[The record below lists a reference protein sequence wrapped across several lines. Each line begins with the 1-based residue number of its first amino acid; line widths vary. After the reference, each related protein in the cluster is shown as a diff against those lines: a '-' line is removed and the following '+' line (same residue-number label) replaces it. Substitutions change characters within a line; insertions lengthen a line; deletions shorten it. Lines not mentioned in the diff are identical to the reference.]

1 VDPVITREDTRP
13 GGVRRTAGL
22 TTRAIAL
29 AVVLLILTISYA
41 SSLRVYINQHRD
53 IADTQQQIIESQQR
67 IGQLSDEI
75 TRWNDPNYV
84 KTQART
90 RLGWVMP
97 GETGY
102 RVIGPDGKPITG
114 DTEIAA
120 TGSTPK
126 PARKPWYDT
135 VWGSVEAADDPHPV
149 TKPSADDEPPIT
161 EHTKPSSRPSAS
173 PTR

>member
-1 VDPVITREDTRP
+1 VISREEVRP
-13 GGVRRTAGL
+13 ARVRRTAGL

-41 SSLRVYINQHRD
+41 SSLRVYLNQRRD
-53 IADTQQQIIESQQR
+53 IAETQQQIIESQQR

-84 KTQART
+84 KTQARI

-102 RVIGPDGKPITG
+102 RVVGPDGKPVTG

-120 TGSTPK
+120 TGPTPK
-126 PARKPWYDT
+126 TAKKAWYDNL
-135 VWGSVEAADDPHPV
+135 WGSVEAADNPRPV
-149 TKPSADDEPPIT
+149 TKSADDAPPIT
-161 EHTKPSSRPSAS
+161 EKTKPSSRPSAS